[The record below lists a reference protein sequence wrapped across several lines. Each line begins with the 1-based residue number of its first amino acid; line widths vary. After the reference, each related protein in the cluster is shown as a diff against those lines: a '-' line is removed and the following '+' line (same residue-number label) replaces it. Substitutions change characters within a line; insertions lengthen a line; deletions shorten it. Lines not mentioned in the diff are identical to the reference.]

1 MSSEDLSMSA
11 KLAPPRR
18 RDSAATRQALLD
30 AARELFGTHGFDQT
44 TLRDVGERAGVDASL
59 IARYFG
65 NKVALYLAA
74 AAADAPPP
82 FEASGPPAMDDLV
95 WNALGRTDAVGMGP
109 IVRAVLQ
116 PEVDA
121 EIRSASTD
129 YLQRRVIQP
138 LAQRLD
144 ELGVEHATLRAEIVV
159 SAMMGILA
167 VRAGKS
173 LPEIASMDRDTLSLQ
188 ATALLNRMLEQR

>member
-1 MSSEDLSMSA
+1 MNRRDHSMDA
-11 KLAPPRR
+11 APAPVRR

-44 TLRDVGERAGVDASL
+44 TLRDIGERAGVDASL

-74 AAADAPPP
+74 AAADAPAP
-82 FEASGPPAMDDLV
+82 FDPSGPLAVDALV
-95 WNALGRTDAVGMGP
+95 LGALGRIDVVGMGP
-109 IVRAVLQ
+109 IVRALLQ
-116 PEVDA
+116 PGVDE
-121 EIRSASTD
+121 EIRAASTE

-144 ELGVEHATLRAEIVV
+144 ELGVEQAALRAEIVI
-159 SAMMGILA
+159 SAMMGVLA
-167 VRAGKS
+167 VRAGSS
-173 LPEIASMDRDTLSLQ
+173 LPEIASADREVLTRQL
-188 ATALLNRMLEQR
+188 TELLNRMLELR

>member
-1 MSSEDLSMSA
+1 MMDAKPVSA
-11 KLAPPRR
+11 RR

-30 AARELFGTHGFDQT
+30 AARELFGTRGFDQT

-74 AAADAPPP
+74 AAADAPAP
-82 FEASGPPAMDDLV
+82 FDASGLLAVDALV
-95 WNALGRTDAVGMGP
+95 RGALGRVDVSGVGP
-109 IVRAVLQ
+109 IVRVILQ
-116 PEVDA
+116 PEVDE

-138 LAQRLD
+138 LAQRLA
-144 ELGVEHATLRAEIVV
+144 ELGVHHPASRAEIVV

-167 VRAGKS
+167 VRAGES
-173 LPEIASMDRDTLSLQ
+173 LPEIAAMDRETLTQ
-188 ATALLNRMLEQR
+188 QVAELLNRMLEQR